1 VLMASPAARDESAA
15 GGWSADGGL
24 CHKTFL
30 HLKWK
35 VFIMVRRRR
44 MVSQYWGKIMD
55 IRIKSVVR
63 RWRIIAAALIFLPA
77 TSGLADQPRRD
88 NRVSA
93 GTFRFDRGGQLKAID
108 SNDKFAITVAYIK
121 KLGQEGK
128 TGELKKE
135 LEGLKV
141 NFPKI
146 AGPDYKAFVKAE
158 LLFGA
163 GKFEKA
169 FMSYETFLN
178 KFSESPFYEVAI
190 DRQFAIGTA
199 YLQGRKKKVL
209 GIFSISGLEEGA
221 KVMEKIADRAGN
233 SPIAVKALVSVA
245 ETYEKKHMFEEA
257 YEQWSVIW
265 GRWQNGA
272 VAKDALLG
280 MARCQHAAYGGPLFD
295 VSSLISARGYYERF
309 KLIYPEDAKRLNI
322 DERLKLIDEQIA
334 YKKFNIGKYYQRTQD
349 KNDGQQISPSSLY
362 YDMVVKN
369 WPDSTAAK
377 LAKSA
382 AAENEND
389 KNRQEK

>member
-1 VLMASPAARDESAA
+1 VD
-15 GGWSADGGL
+15 GSADLTKTQNFPFGSMAYSLEL
-24 CHKTFL
+24 C
-30 HLKWK
+30 LKNIFAFEIESIYNGPPK
-35 VFIMVRRRR
+35 ADV
-44 MVSQYWGKIMD
+44 VSEYRGKIMD
-55 IRIKSVVR
+55 IRIKSGAVV
-63 RWRIIAAALIFLPA
+63 IAAALIFLPA
-77 TSGLADQPRRD
+77 TLGLAD
-88 NRVSA
+88 
-93 GTFRFDRGGQLKAID
+93 TFRFDRDGQLKAID

-128 TGELKKE
+128 TKELKKE

-141 NFPKI
+141 NFPEI

-209 GIFSISGLEEGA
+209 GIFRLSGLEEGA
-221 KVMEKIADRAGN
+221 KVMEKIADRAGD

-245 ETYEKKHMFEEA
+245 ETYEKKSTEGGFEEA
-257 YEQWSVIW
+257 YQQWSVIW
-265 GRWQNGA
+265 GRWQNRE

-280 MARCQHAAYGGPLFD
+280 MARCQHAAYEGPLFD
-295 VSSLISARGYYERF
+295 SSSLISARGYYERF
-309 KLIYPEDAKRLNI
+309 RLIYPEDAKRLNI

-349 KNDGQQISPSSLY
+349 KSDGQQISPSSLY

-377 LAKSA
+377 MAKSA

>member
-1 VLMASPAARDESAA
+1 MA
-15 GGWSADGGL
+15 G
-24 CHKTFL
+24 C
-30 HLKWK
+30 
-35 VFIMVRRRR
+35 V
-44 MVSQYWGKIMD
+44 VSGYRGKIMD
-55 IRIKSVVR
+55 IRIKSGAVV
-63 RWRIIAAALIFLPA
+63 IAAALIFLPA
-77 TSGLADQPRRD
+77 TSGLAD
-88 NRVSA
+88 
-93 GTFRFDRGGQLKAID
+93 TFRFDRDGQLKAID

-128 TGELKKE
+128 TKELKKE

-209 GIFSISGLEEGA
+209 GIFRISGLEEGA

-233 SPIAVKALVSVA
+233 SPIIAVKALVSVA

-257 YEQWSVIW
+257 YQQWSVIW
-265 GRWQNGA
+265 GRWQNGE

-295 VSSLISARGYYERF
+295 SSSLISARGYYERF

-377 LAKSA
+377 MAKSA

>member
-1 VLMASPAARDESAA
+1 MESTYN
-15 GGWSADGGL
+15 GPP
-24 CHKTFL
+24 
-30 HLKWK
+30 
-35 VFIMVRRRR
+35 MVRRPLRRSASEARKR
-44 MVSQYWGKIMD
+44 MVSEYRGKIMD

-77 TSGLADQPRRD
+77 TSGLAD
-88 NRVSA
+88 
-93 GTFRFDRGGQLKAID
+93 TFRFDRSGQLKAID
-108 SNDKFAITVAYIK
+108 SNDKFAISVAYIK

-128 TGELKKE
+128 TKELKKE

-209 GIFSISGLEEGA
+209 GIFRISGLEEGA

-295 VSSLISARGYYERF
+295 SSSLISARGYYERF

-377 LAKSA
+377 MVRLRRT
-382 AAENEND
+382 AENEND

>member
-1 VLMASPAARDESAA
+1 MARCDAVATRRA
-15 GGWSADGGL
+15 G
-24 CHKTFL
+24 C
-30 HLKWK
+30 
-35 VFIMVRRRR
+35 V
-44 MVSQYWGKIMD
+44 VSEYRGKIMD
-55 IRIKSVVR
+55 IRIKSGVR
-63 RWRIIAAALIFLPA
+63 RRRIIAAALIFLSA
-77 TSGLADQPRRD
+77 TSGLAD
-88 NRVSA
+88 
-93 GTFRFDRGGQLKAID
+93 TFRFDRGGQLKAID

-128 TGELKKE
+128 TKELKKE

-141 NFPKI
+141 NFPEI

-209 GIFSISGLEEGA
+209 GIFRISGLEEGA

-245 ETYEKKHMFEEA
+245 ETYEKKSTEGGFEEA
-257 YEQWSVIW
+257 YQQWSVIW
-265 GRWQNGA
+265 GRWPNGE

-295 VSSLISARGYYERF
+295 SSSLISARGYYERF

-377 LAKSA
+377 MAKSA

>member
-1 VLMASPAARDESAA
+1 
-15 GGWSADGGL
+15 
-24 CHKTFL
+24 
-30 HLKWK
+30 
-35 VFIMVRRRR
+35 
-44 MVSQYWGKIMD
+44 MVSGYRGKIMD
-55 IRIKSVVR
+55 IRMKSGVR
-63 RWRIIAAALIFLPA
+63 RWRIIAAAVIFLSA
-77 TSGLADQPRRD
+77 TSGLAD
-88 NRVSA
+88 
-93 GTFRFDRGGQLKAID
+93 TFRFDRDGQLKAID
-108 SNDKFAITVAYIK
+108 SSDKFAITVAYIK

-128 TGELKKE
+128 TKELKKE
-135 LEGLKV
+135 LEDLKV

-209 GIFSISGLEEGA
+209 GIFRISGLEEGA
-221 KVMEKIADRAGN
+221 KVMEKIADRAGD

-257 YEQWSVIW
+257 YQQWSVIW
-265 GRWQNGA
+265 GRWQNRE

-280 MARCQHAAYGGPLFD
+280 MARCQHAAYEGPLFD
-295 VSSLISARGYYERF
+295 SSSLISARGYYERF
-309 KLIYPEDAKRLNI
+309 KLIYSEDAKRLSI

-349 KNDGQQISPSSLY
+349 KNDGQQIRPSSLY

-377 LAKSA
+377 MVRLRRT
-382 AAENEND
+382 AENEND